1 MANTTKKTTT
11 AKKSASKNSATKSV
25 KSNCASKKNC
35 TEFAQECCSLTD
47 FDIASDVL
55 GSHKALIKLYG
66 TALCEIDC
74 TSLRSIVNEQM
85 SECAED
91 QLDVFTYM
99 NARGMY
105 KTEPAPVQKVKEA
118 RQKFCAT
125 AGKMEK

>member
-1 MANTTKKTTT
+1 MANTTSKKTT
-11 AKKSASKNSATKSV
+11 AEKKPASKTASSSRCNSQRKNKS
-25 KSNCASKKNC
+25 
-35 TEFAQECCSLTD
+35 TEFAQECCNLTD

-55 GSHKALIKLYG
+55 GSHKNLMKLYT

-74 TSLRSIVNEQM
+74 EALRSIVNEQM
-85 SECAED
+85 TECAED

-125 AGKMEK
+125 ANKMEK